1 MELWKDI
8 KGYEGLYQVSNWGR
22 VKRILK
28 TNPNGRIV
36 TPVSGRDGY
45 LQVSL
50 SKQNHDKTHRIHR
63 LVAATF
69 LDNPNNYPVV
79 NHKDEDVTNNAVE
92 NLEWCTVQ
100 YNTRYRDAHLRR
112 VESLKK
118 AVCQIGLDGK
128 FIKVWDS
135 AADAARALGI
145 ERSCISSCC
154 LHYPHF
160 KTAGGY
166 IWEFE

>member
-1 MELWKDI
+1 MEIWKDI
-8 KGYEGLYQVSNWGR
+8 KGYEGLYQVSNLGR
-22 VKRILK
+22 VKRLLKTKPNRILK
-28 TNPNGRIV
+28 PV
-36 TPVSGRDGY
+36 TGRDGY
-45 LQVSL
+45 LQISL
-50 SKQNHDKTHRIHR
+50 SKQNHYHTQRIHR
-63 LVAATF
+63 LVASAF
-69 LDNPNNYPVV
+69 IENPNHYPVV
-79 NHKDEDVTNNAVE
+79 NHKDEDVTNNAAE

-112 VESLKK
+112 TESLKK
-118 AVCQIGLDGK
+118 AVCQIALDGK

-135 AADAARALGI
+135 AAEAARALGI